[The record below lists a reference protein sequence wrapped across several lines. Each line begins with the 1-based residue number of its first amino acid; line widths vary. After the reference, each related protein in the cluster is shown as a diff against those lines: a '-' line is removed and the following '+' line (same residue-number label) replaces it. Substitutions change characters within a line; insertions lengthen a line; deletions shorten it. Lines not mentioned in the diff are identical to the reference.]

1 MTMDEKVRNKKII
14 TTSFVGII
22 GNLLLVAAKA
32 FIGFLTSSSS
42 IISDAI
48 NNLSDALSSTVTIVG
63 TKLSEKKPNKKHPY
77 GYGRIEYL
85 TATIVAA
92 IILFAGG
99 SAIYESI
106 TSLVK
111 GDKPTY
117 DWVAFMVIGIAIGAK
132 VLLGLYFRFRGK
144 KLSSGA
150 LKNSGTDALF
160 DALLST
166 ATLATALISHY
177 TGVYLEGYA
186 GILIGLFILRS
197 GFVAMKE
204 SISPILGDRIDDKF
218 AHQIKA
224 EICSHPGVKGAY
236 DLIVNSYGENRKI
249 GSVHIEVSDEL
260 NAREIFALEREI
272 QTYLYQ
278 EYHLIMT
285 VGVYA
290 SNDTDPLAKEI
301 KGKLMALVAKEKDI
315 LQCHGFYFDP
325 ERELI
330 TFDLIISFDAKKPQE
345 EISGAIVKELEA
357 DYPKF
362 RFAVNLDQDYAA

>member
-1 MTMDEKVRNKKII
+1 MDEKKRNKAII
-14 TTSFVGII
+14 KTSFVGIL

-32 FIGFLTSSSS
+32 VIGILTGSSS

-48 NNLSDALSSTVTIVG
+48 NNLSDAMSSTVTIVG

-106 TSLVK
+106 TSLVR

-132 VLLGLYFRFRGK
+132 VLLGLYFRIRGK

-166 ATLATALISHY
+166 ATLVTALISHFA
-177 TGVYLEGYA
+177 GVYLEGYA

-197 GFVAMKE
+197 GVIAMKE
-204 SISPILGDRIDDKF
+204 SISPILGDRIDDKL
-218 AHQIKA
+218 AREIKA
-224 EICSHPGVKGAY
+224 EICAHPGVKGAY
-236 DLIVNSYGENRKI
+236 DLIVNSYGENKTI
-249 GSVHIEVSDEL
+249 GSVHIEVDDDIS
-260 NAREIFALEREI
+260 AKEIFALEREI
-272 QTYLYQ
+272 QMYLYQ
-278 EYHLIMT
+278 KYGMIMT
-285 VGVYA
+285 IGIYA
-290 SNDTDPLAKEI
+290 SNDSDPDAKQI
-301 KGKLMALVAKEKDI
+301 KTKLLSLVREEKDI
-315 LQCHGFYFDP
+315 LQCHGFYFDR
-325 ERELI
+325 ERELVI
-330 TFDLIISFDAKKPQE
+330 FDLIISFDAKRPQE
-345 EISGAIVKELEA
+345 EIAQDIVKALET
-357 DYPKF
+357 DYPKL
-362 RFAVNLDQDYAA
+362 RFMANLDQDFAA